1 MIGERGLGERAGEG
15 EKNAKGARRLG
26 GEQVW
31 VEKDA
36 EESKRWGSEQFGGVK
51 GGLPTLLAPWVRG
64 GGDGVCGDDGGEK

>member
-51 GGLPTLLAPWVRG
+51 GGTSTLPAPWVRG
-64 GGDGVCGDDGGEK
+64 ACDGWDGGEESSL